1 MADKKA
7 DKKADKTLRIIFS
20 GINTL
25 TPGPPREGEE
35 PPPLRPGP
43 PGSGEKPPRTAF
55 VLMAAT
61 TKQQKGGRKVSV
73 NGWGTTIPDHTPF
86 VHVARSLLVD
96 PPWPTETVAA
106 REGGEHW
113 IYFFR
118 DAQVVICP
126 SPKLG
131 IEYFIDPQGRPLA
144 DRPGSLD
151 VAPADD
157 VRWLA
162 DTRDILSQP
171 APLKATANPEAK
183 KSVGPEVAAFVKL
196 EGGMLRANF
205 PCDTVHPKAFIDA
218 KGNVIPGLR
227 RVLADEFI
235 IDMSYPKKIEQ
246 VTLSF
251 KELRKDTTVTGPPKE
266 LVLRWPKGEH
276 TIELR
281 MGNDPEEEVRV
292 LDTPGRFDPVR
303 RIGPTLSPR
312 SDDFDLHYNLLD
324 IANGERPLPQ
334 NDINQCRA
342 DDCKPVFISLSKPG
356 GAK

>member
-1 MADKKA
+1 M
-7 DKKADKTLRIIFS
+7 ADKTLRIIFS

-25 TPGPPREGEE
+25 TPGPPRDGEE
-35 PPPLRPGP
+35 PPTPRPLP
-43 PGSGEKPPRTAF
+43 PKSEKEPPKKVF

-61 TKQQKGGRKVSV
+61 TRKKNKRGEEISV
-73 NGWGTTIPDHTPF
+73 NGWGTTIPDHSPF

-96 PPWPTETVAA
+96 PPWPTETVVIGK
-106 REGGEHW
+106 GGEHF

-118 DAQVVICP
+118 DARVEIDP
-126 SPKLG
+126 PLKPG
-131 IEYFIDPQGRPLA
+131 IEYFIDPKGRPLA
-144 DRPGSLD
+144 GRPGSFD

-157 VRWLA
+157 IRWLA

-171 APLKATANPEAK
+171 APLKTTVNPAAA
-183 KSVGPEVAAFVKL
+183 SVGSEVAAVVNL

-205 PCDTVHPKAFIDA
+205 PCDTVHPKAFINE
-218 KGNVIPGLR
+218 KGKVIPGLR

-235 IDMSYPKKIEQ
+235 IDIPYPKETEQ

-251 KELRKDTTVTGPPKE
+251 KELRKDTPVTGPHE
-266 LVLRWPKGEH
+266 LVLRWPKGET

-281 MGNDPEEEVRV
+281 MGNDPKDEVRV
-292 LDTPGRFDPVR
+292 LDTPARFDPVR
-303 RIGPTLSPR
+303 RIGPVLKPR

-324 IANGERPLPQ
+324 IPNGERPLPQ

-342 DDCKPVFISLSKPG
+342 DDCKPAFVSQPG
-356 GAK
+356 GAV